1 MAAKR
6 KNNASIRNTSTGR
19 EVFPIISDRTD
30 IHPFSRKLNDL
41 RQEIGWK
48 KKELARYLGKSE
60 EQIFRILH
68 MKGNEQLPLELIK
81 KIFDVFAPVSKSSF
95 QGDTQNDY
103 RQDIKWQWY
112 IKEVRLDVIFF
123 DLATALTKQNRGR
136 NPSELIE
143 SIQDET
149 RLQSSM
155 YPEERWLITDILAES
170 YDENLMVNTCK
181 QIQDNLQLLAIF
193 MPNNALKNFDRFLS
207 GAKKF
212 VQDESF
218 LQHRI
223 MCIAMPEYT
232 FLFRIRLDDP
242 QAGLGSPN
250 KSAVISIG
258 PPPKPLLLRLDE
270 KTAGDIFVH
279 FYRIVA
285 AFRQKIDDAKKNA
298 QQLQKVQRKFELEID
313 SDKTIP
319 FYLHFPW

>member
-6 KNNASIRNTSTGR
+6 KKNASIRNTSTGR
-19 EVFPIISDRTD
+19 EVSLIISDGAD

-48 KKELARYLGKSE
+48 KKELATYLGKSG
-60 EQIFRILH
+60 EQIFRLLH

-81 KIFDVFAPVSKSSF
+81 KIFDIFAPISKSSF
-95 QGDTQNDY
+95 HGDIQNDY
-103 RQDIKWQWY
+103 RQNKQWQWY
-112 IKEVRLDVIFF
+112 IKEINPDVIFF

-136 NPSELIE
+136 NPFELIE

-155 YPEERWLITDILAES
+155 YPEERWLITDILAEA
-170 YDENLMVNTCK
+170 YDANLMANTCK

-207 GAKKF
+207 GVKKS
-212 VQDESF
+212 VKDESV
-218 LQHRI
+218 LHHRI

-242 QAGLGSPN
+242 QAELGSPN

-270 KTAGDIFVH
+270 GTAGDIFLH

-298 QQLQKVQRKFELEID
+298 QQLQKDQRRFELEID
-313 SDKTIP
+313 SEKTIP
-319 FYLHFPW
+319 FYLHFP